1 MVNKASLVYMHM
13 LVKYCPKYITSIQV
27 RATKVIIYINSESL
41 MPLIVFL
48 SKSIF
53 VKASN
58 LLDIWAVDYPD
69 RANRFE
75 INYLLVSLK
84 NQVRFIIKTSVSEY
98 RYLPSVTALFPS
110 ANWLEREV

>member
-58 LLDIWAVDYPD
+58 LLDIGLSTIRIERID
-69 RANRFE
+69 
-75 INYLLVSLK
+75 LK
-84 NQVRFIIKTSVSEY
+84 LIICSV
-98 RYLPSVTALFPS
+98 A
-110 ANWLEREV
+110 